1 LQFIFDT
8 QYNSTWR
15 INTKVKTMAPE
26 ALPDIGAREMQAAL
40 AVAHYR
46 SFIAAAMA
54 LGMSQPAM
62 TRMIRRVED
71 ELKVTLFDR
80 STRHV
85 SITDAGK
92 EFIALAQR
100 LLNDLKINVA
110 HLRRMSDQPRGQVV
124 VTSVFSLADAM
135 LPSLVEDYGKQ
146 FPGIEL
152 HLREGLHGTV
162 RDEVRSGLADFGIGY
177 IEDAAETFATED
189 LGVER
194 FYVIA
199 PADHILAARKSVT
212 LSSLAAFPFVS
223 FPVDSLTRTVIDQ
236 TAAADGFSL
245 RYLATSNRLL
255 TLQGLVRNRVGLA
268 IVPEKER
275 PMTSDTQ
282 LVSRP
287 IVSRQLSRRIGVLR
301 LHERA
306 LTPAATKFLNVVRRW
321 MRRRTFRPLLE
332 RPRPSNR

>member
-1 LQFIFDT
+1 MT
-8 QYNSTWR
+8 
-15 INTKVKTMAPE
+15 PE
-26 ALPDIGAREMQAAL
+26 MLPDIRARELQAVL

-46 SFIAAAMA
+46 SFIAAAVS

-62 TRMIRRVED
+62 TRVIRRVEA
-71 ELKVTLFDR
+71 ELKVRLFDR

-85 SITDAGK
+85 TITEAGK

-110 HLRRMSDQPRGQVV
+110 HLRGMSDQPRGQVV

-135 LPSLVEDYGKQ
+135 LPSLVADYGKQ

-152 HLREGLHGTV
+152 HLREGLHSTV

-177 IEDAAETFATED
+177 IEDAAESFATED
-189 LGVER
+189 LGVEK

-199 PADHILAARKSVT
+199 PADHILAGRKSIG

-223 FPVDSLTRTVIDQ
+223 FPIDSLTRTVIDQ
-236 TAAADGFSL
+236 AAASGGFSL
-245 RYLATSNRLL
+245 RYLVTTNRLS
-255 TLQGLVRNRVGLA
+255 TLHGLVRNRVGLA
-268 IVPEKER
+268 IVPERER
-275 PMTSDTQ
+275 PTMNYTQ
-282 LVSRP
+282 LISRP
-287 IVSRQLSRRIGVLR
+287 IAGRQLSRRIGVLR

-306 LTPAATKFLNVVRRW
+306 LTPAASKFLDVVRKW
-321 MRRRTFRPLLE
+321 MRRPLARRRTDQA
-332 RPRPSNR
+332 